1 MSDAA
6 GWSLTESDPG
16 IMTGILHELGLK
28 SLDVEELYALDPS
41 LLNSFEPLHALIF
54 LFKWIGPKEPSTSGG
69 LYVEIPDEKGYFAHQ
84 VINNAC
90 ASIALINAVMNL
102 GEDWDLGDEL
112 SNLKMFSTGLGAED
126 KGWTISNSEKIRQV
140 HNSFA
145 RADPFHLEESRPPT
159 DDDHAYH
166 FICYVPISDTLY
178 ELDGLKPSPV
188 SHGVIPGGKEKWAL
202 HAKECVSNPFQ
213 KELLRSSNHHSLHF
227 PSPSSVLERRISTH
241 PPGEVMFNL
250 LCITSRRHQLEQKL
264 AKIQSST
271 SAGSGDDGSEWEMK
285 EQLKEIEERLKGWEV
300 ENELRRHNYVGL
312 IHALLLELA
321 RKGELTPA
329 IEGAKK
335 TMQKKVEERKSK
347 GQEMELDD

>member
-1 MSDAA
+1 MSDSA

-41 LLNSFEPLHALIF
+41 LLSSFEPLHALIF
-54 LFKWIGPKEPSTSGG
+54 LFKWIGNKDPSTSGG
-69 LYVEIPDEKGYFAHQ
+69 SYVEIPDEKGYFAHQ

-159 DDDHAYH
+159 DDDDAYH
-166 FICYVPISDTLY
+166 FICYVPIGDTLY

-188 SHGVIPGGKEKWAL
+188 SHGVIPGGREKWTM
-202 HAKECVSNPFQ
+202 HAKD
-213 KELLRSSNHHSLHF
+213 
-227 PSPSSVLERRISTH
+227 VLGRRISTH

-264 AKIQSST
+264 ARLQGST
-271 SAGSGDDGSEWEMK
+271 SDGTVGSGSEWEMK
-285 EQLKEIEERLKGWEV
+285 EHLREIEERLKGWEV

-321 RKGELTPA
+321 KKGELTPA
-329 IEGAKK
+329 IEEAKK
-335 TMQKKVEERKSK
+335 TMQKKVEERRSK
-347 GQEMELDD
+347 GQEMEPDE